1 MTKRGDG
8 SVVTAAVDPELVQG
22 FLDAMAANQCAVFG
36 PGDADATLV
45 AIVERARVHTEDG
58 TAVAL
63 PIGDA
68 TLDALGVAPALVDAG
83 LTLLRPDAPDWFPGL
98 VVAGVGITTS
108 IAAVAATGNVA
119 LAAGAGLPRATSL
132 LPPAH
137 VCIVR
142 ASQVHPTFAA
152 AVSAL
157 LHAGPMPSALT
168 WIGGPSRTGDLEM
181 RTTFGVH
188 GPKAVDIV
196 LLQD

>member
-1 MTKRGDG
+1 
-8 SVVTAAVDPELVQG
+8 VVTAADPDVTLA

-36 PGDADATLV
+36 PGDAAATLA
-45 AIVERARVHTEDG
+45 AIVERVCVHTEDG

-63 PIGDA
+63 PVGDP
-68 TLDALGVAPALVDAG
+68 TLDDLGVADALVAAG
-83 LTLLRPDAPDWFPGL
+83 RTLLRPDDPDWFAGL
-98 VVAGVGITTS
+98 VVAGVGVTTS

-119 LAAGAGLPRATSL
+119 LRAGAGLPRATSL

-142 ASQVHPTFAA
+142 ASQVHPTFADA
-152 AVSAL
+152 ITAL
-157 LHAGPMPSALT
+157 LHEGPLPSALT

-188 GPKAVDIV
+188 GPKVVDIV
-196 LLQD
+196 LLDD

>member
-1 MTKRGDG
+1 
-8 SVVTAAVDPELVQG
+8 VVTAAADVTQA
-22 FLDAMAANQCAVFG
+22 FLFSMAANQCATFG
-36 PGDADATLV
+36 PGDPDATL
-45 AIVERARVHTEDG
+45 ATIVERAREHTTDG

-63 PIGDA
+63 PIGDP
-68 TLDALGVAPALVDAG
+68 TLDALGVAPALLAAG
-83 LTLLRPDAPDWFPGL
+83 LTLLRPDDPDWFSGL
-98 VVAGVGITTS
+98 VGAGVGITSS

-119 LAAGAGLPRATSL
+119 LGAGVGLPRATSL

-142 ASQVHPTFAA
+142 ASQVYATFPDAITG
-152 AVSAL
+152 L
-157 LHAGPMPSALT
+157 LHAGPLPSALT

-188 GPKAVDIV
+188 GPKVVDIV